1 MIQQLYD
8 NDKIMT
14 IIIIIKT
21 TDENSPKVYLSISV
35 SMSLSN
41 MYIYIYIHFF
51 TDTSQDP
58 SISIDGA
65 RKRGQKK
72 KAHDRKEDQQI

>member
-1 MIQQLYD
+1 MGGATV
-8 NDKIMT
+8 KKGGT
-14 IIIIIKT
+14 
-21 TDENSPKVYLSISV
+21 SITKFGV
-35 SMSLSN
+35 
-41 MYIYIYIHFF
+41 YIYIYIY
-51 TDTSQDP
+51 TSQDP